1 MYGSETSALQ
11 RLYSNGNRNLIG
23 ISKSKMPETLVNI
36 LANNPKNIETVIT
49 VTEAIA
55 HSALYYKSAEM
66 LTSMGV
72 MKDLLR
78 IIAETDDFRSYLV
91 HIAIEAVW
99 NLIEVQG
106 IEAIESVADQQE
118 IVLSL
123 KYPFERVLKHGY
135 KLDDKCLRN
144 EI

>member
-1 MYGSETSALQ
+1 
-11 RLYSNGNRNLIG
+11 
-23 ISKSKMPETLVNI
+23 MPDTLVNI
-36 LANNPKNIETVIT
+36 LAQNPENQETVIT

-55 HSALYYKSAEM
+55 HSALYCKAAEKF
-66 LTSMGV
+66 TSMGV

-78 IIAETDDFRSYLV
+78 IISDTKDFRSYLV
-91 HIAIEAVW
+91 HIAIEAIW

-106 IEAIESVADQQE
+106 QPAIESIADQQE
-118 IVLSL
+118 IVLGL
-123 KYPFERVLKHGY
+123 KQPFERVLQNGY